1 MPTPSAGCGPGGSTP
16 TPKTSS
22 QDRDFLTIACIQSP
36 ACGNHLGEMKT
47 SKTTEAPKTPR
58 KRKPSKLA
66 LKTNTRAGGTLF
78 GTAGP

>member
-1 MPTPSAGCGPGGSTP
+1 
-16 TPKTSS
+16 
-22 QDRDFLTIACIQSP
+22 
-36 ACGNHLGEMKT
+36 MKT